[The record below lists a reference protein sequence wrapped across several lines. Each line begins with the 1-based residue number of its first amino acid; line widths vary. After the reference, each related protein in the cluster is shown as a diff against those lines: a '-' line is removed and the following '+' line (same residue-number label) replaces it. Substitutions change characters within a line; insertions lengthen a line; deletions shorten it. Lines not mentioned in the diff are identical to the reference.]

1 MTVVPISVNGC
12 VVVRVRFAETKI
24 LSVLKVIGV
33 WVVLVCYAN
42 PKMVVQIREKILT
55 ISSHET
61 MVENSTFHK
70 QMKVFLKVV
79 FLSLELLRVVI

>member
-1 MTVVPISVNGC
+1 
-12 VVVRVRFAETKI
+12 
-24 LSVLKVIGV
+24 
-33 WVVLVCYAN
+33 
-42 PKMVVQIREKILT
+42 
-55 ISSHET
+55 